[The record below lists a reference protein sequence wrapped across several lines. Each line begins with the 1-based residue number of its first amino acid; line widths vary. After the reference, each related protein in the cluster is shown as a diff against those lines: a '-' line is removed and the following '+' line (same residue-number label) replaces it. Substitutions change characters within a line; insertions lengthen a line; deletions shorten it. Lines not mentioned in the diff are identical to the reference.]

1 MVSTVEKQTRAIESF
16 KETVAELKLKVGE
29 LKSQVNDLK
38 TGHAAL
44 KEKVASNKGGR
55 GDSRVCGYCGAPGH
69 TEAYCHKKQSDE
81 AAKKAAAE
89 A

>member
-1 MVSTVEKQTRAIESF
+1 MNISF
-16 KETVAELKLKVGE
+16 IMKVIMTFIVF
-29 LKSQVNDLK
+29 QC
-38 TGHAAL
+38 GHAAL
-44 KEKVASNKGGR
+44 KEKVASIKGGR
-55 GDSRVCGYCGAPGH
+55 GGDARVCGYCGAPGH